1 MRALRGNTVA
11 ETFNVT
17 LWNAREFH
25 ADACP
30 ARETSRAKA
39 LWIMRRLQEEDVD
52 VCFLLEVMG
61 SQEAFTAETFGL
73 RAMAK
78 KIGYVVRWMVG
89 EGGSQREQRQSG
101 ESFTNGIAVLVKQA
115 TCTIERHVRLEERVM
130 RVWIKGRGTQVA

>member
-1 MRALRGNTVA
+1 MGHGVFADVGSGLRRRRHRWHISRKAWKRRMRALRGNTVA
-11 ETFNVT
+11 EMFNVT

-30 ARETSRAKA
+30 AREASRAKA

-61 SQEAFTAETFGL
+61 SQEAFTAGTFGL

-78 KIGYVVRWMVG
+78 
-89 EGGSQREQRQSG
+89 
-101 ESFTNGIAVLVKQA
+101 
-115 TCTIERHVRLEERVM
+115 
-130 RVWIKGRGTQVA
+130 